1 MAQITDPLRQHDW
14 NSEEYV
20 EDWAQR
26 QRRNETLRVRQFELL
41 ASLIPFES
49 ETAFRFM
56 DVGCGYGALSKFL
69 LETFPRATAVCH
81 DGSAAMAKLGGERMK
96 ELEGRFEYII
106 SDFSKKNWSREAAG
120 EFDLVVSCNAIHNV
134 RVGDV
139 IKAVYQE
146 IFGRVRSG
154 GCFFNLD
161 RGSVSMDDQLDWF
174 KSAGFRGVA
183 CHQKSSGL
191 CLYGGSK
198 P

>member
-14 NSEEYV
+14 NSQEYV

-26 QRRNETLRVRQFELL
+26 QMRNETLRAKQFALL
-41 ASLIPFES
+41 ASLLPFDREA
-49 ETAFRFM
+49 AFRFM

-69 LETFPRATAVCH
+69 LETFPQCTAVCH

-96 ELEGRFEYII
+96 ELEGRFGYVI
-106 SDFSKKNWSREAAG
+106 SDFSKKSWSQVAEG

-134 RVGDV
+134 RVGET
-139 IKAVYQE
+139 IKAVYE
-146 IFGRVRSG
+146 EVFGRIRSG
-154 GCFFNLD
+154 GRFFNLD
-161 RGSVSMDDQLDWF
+161 RGSASMDDQLAWF
-174 KSAGFRGVA
+174 RSAGFQDVA

-191 CLYGGSK
+191 SLYGGSK

>member
-26 QRRNETLRVRQFELL
+26 QMRNETLRARQF
-41 ASLIPFES
+41 ALIADLVPFDKDA
-49 ETAFRFM
+49 AFRFM

-69 LETFPRATAVCH
+69 LETFPGATAVCH

-96 ELEGRFEYII
+96 ELEGRFGYVI
-106 SDFSKKNWSREAAG
+106 SDFSKKDWSRVADG

-134 RVGDV
+134 RVGET
-139 IKAVYQE
+139 IKAVYEE
-146 IFGRVRSG
+146 IFGRIRPG
-154 GCFFNLD
+154 GRFFNLD
-161 RGSVSMDDQLDWF
+161 RGSASMDDQLAWF
-174 KSAGFRGVA
+174 RSSGFQDVA

-191 CLYGGSK
+191 SLYGGSK

>member
-26 QRRNETLRVRQFELL
+26 QMRNETLRARQFALI
-41 ASLIPFES
+41 ASLAPFDKDA
-49 ETAFRFM
+49 AFRFM

-69 LETFPRATAVCH
+69 LETFPHATAVCH
-81 DGSAAMAKLGGERMK
+81 DGSAAMAKLGGQRMK
-96 ELEGRFEYII
+96 ELKGRFEYVI
-106 SDFSKKNWSREAAG
+106 SDFSKKDWSRVADG

-134 RVGDV
+134 RVGET
-139 IKAVYQE
+139 IKAVYEE
-146 IFGRVRSG
+146 IFGRIRSSG
-154 GCFFNLD
+154 RFFNLD
-161 RGSVSMDDQLDWF
+161 RGSASMDDQLAWF
-174 KSAGFRGVA
+174 RSAGFQDVA

-191 CLYGGSK
+191 SLYGGSK